1 MERAIH
7 NLKAVLIKIR
17 NTCGDEVLAY
27 HWEAMEYLC
36 SLNNYVARASLNNR
50 LTYEDFWGETPN
62 ISMIHF
68 KFWELVYYR
77 NWTEKDSKVLM
88 HPRRFMGFAWDVGDP
103 MTFKVLQCHANM
115 KRWA

>member
-50 LTYEDFWGETPN
+50 FPYEAFWGEMPD
-62 ISMIHF
+62 ISMICF
-68 KFWELVYYR
+68 KLWKPVYYR
-77 NWTEKDSKVLM
+77 NWTEIDGNILM
-88 HPRRFMGFAWDVGDP
+88 HTGRFMGFAWDVGYP
-103 MTFKVLQCHANM
+103 MTFKVLQ
-115 KRWA
+115 